1 MHGNGTYQPNGD
13 DTTEWMSKSIWNV
26 IMTVLSFVIT
36 GAIGYVT
43 TTQGNPRE
51 DTTLLIWVA
60 LLSACIIIVTIIWKK
75 NSAHTIDSMVEAQH
89 AEVIER
95 LDNQDGKIDRV
106 LDAQQ
111 QSMRAQLVHN
121 AEKYIERDWLT
132 GEELQTWEDMYQAY
146 EALPGE
152 NGYIAAYKARLET
165 LDIKGL
171 SAIQGHKERGDVQQG
186 EDR

>member
-1 MHGNGTYQPNGD
+1 
-13 DTTEWMSKSIWNV
+13 
-26 IMTVLSFVIT
+26 
-36 GAIGYVT
+36 
-43 TTQGNPRE
+43 
-51 DTTLLIWVA
+51 
-60 LLSACIIIVTIIWKK
+60 
-75 NSAHTIDSMVEAQH
+75 MVEAQH
-89 AEVIER
+89 AEVIAR

-165 LDIKGL
+165 LDLKGL